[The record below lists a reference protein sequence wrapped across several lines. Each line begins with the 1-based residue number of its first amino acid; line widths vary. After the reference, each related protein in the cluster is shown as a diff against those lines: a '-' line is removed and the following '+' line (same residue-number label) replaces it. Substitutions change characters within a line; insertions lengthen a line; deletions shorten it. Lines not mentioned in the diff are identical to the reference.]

1 MKDFNLDTIKHYI
14 NMGIDAIDNNVIVNK
29 IIQLLVMSAMIFY
42 NLLSL
47 TYIWKVI
54 AANNYNTQSIL
65 IIIYLILLLLFSLY
79 IIFKK
84 WDYKYIVFYVILI
97 NMFL

>member
-14 NMGIDAIDNNVIVNK
+14 NIGIDAIDNNVIVNK

>member
-14 NMGIDAIDNNVIVNK
+14 NMGIDAIDNNVIINK

-54 AANNYNTQSIL
+54 AASNYNTQSIL
-65 IIIYLILLLLFSLY
+65 IIIYLILLLLFSLF

>member
-79 IIFKK
+79 IMFKK